1 MKYALIENNAV
12 TEVRNMAS
20 NFVAADVAH
29 KFDLRVVN
37 IQPTPDYDAATH
49 KTGDWDYT
57 INADSVDAVRSV
69 VALSQAELDANADNA
84 LNEQERE
91 QAKALYQ
98 ALKAGTATNNQAQR
112 VLAYLLKNTVGDAL

>member
-12 TEVRNMAS
+12 TEVRNMAD

-37 IQPTPDYDAATH
+37 EQPNPVYDAATH
-49 KTGDWDYT
+49 KLGDWDYT

-69 VALSQAELDANADNA
+69 VALTQAEIDANTDNA
-84 LNEQERE
+84 ANAAERE
-91 QAKALYQ
+91 QAKTYYDALM
-98 ALKAGTATNNQAQR
+98 AGTATNAQVQKVVAR
-112 VLAYLLKNTVGDAL
+112 LLKDAYI